1 MSELVFLFSADA
13 DIQTAY
19 EFYEAYQEGRGEVF
33 IRLLDVALG
42 RLRIF
47 PEIAPPIHEAYRRLL
62 VHGFPYGV
70 FYTVE
75 GRRIIIAGVMDPSP
89 RPRSYSPKT
98 TRTKRLT
105 VAH

>member
-33 IRLLDVALG
+33 MRHLDVAFG
-42 RLRIF
+42 RLRTF
-47 PEIAPPIHEAYRRLL
+47 PEIAPLFYEAYRRLL

-70 FYTVE
+70 FYTLE
-75 GRRIIIAGVMDPSP
+75 GRRIILAGVMDLRQDPEVI
-89 RPRSYSPKT
+89 RR
-98 TRTKRLT
+98 RLRERN
-105 VAH
+105 A

>member
-33 IRLLDVALG
+33 MRHLDAALG
-42 RLRIF
+42 RLRTF
-47 PEIAPPIHEAYRRLL
+47 PEIAPPIHEAHRRLL

-70 FYTVE
+70 FYTLE
-75 GRRIIIAGVMDPSP
+75 GRRIIIAGVIDLRQDPEVI
-89 RPRSYSPKT
+89 RR
-98 TRTKRLT
+98 RLRGRN
-105 VAH
+105 A